1 MFHYTNSTGY
11 NKIRAQQVWLF
22 LAAQPPGDHPFGAY
36 FTTLDPTTPKLAK
49 KLLIPREK
57 LGYVFSFV
65 DIGDLQRL
73 RGGRGEFVLFSSV
86 DYPVSENRQLQHGET
101 GL

>member
-1 MFHYTNSTGY
+1 VVVSGCAATG
-11 NKIRAQQVWLF
+11 RPSVR
-22 LAAQPPGDHPFGAY
+22 G
-36 FTTLDPTTPKLAK
+36 
-49 KLLIPREK
+49 LLHDFRSNHAEAREKAVDTAREK